1 MATDVLE
8 APAPSVATAPPG
20 GTRFGVYA
28 AALVLAAG
36 LIAAYT
42 WYHLPSRRF
51 ATAIRLIDSHAEE
64 PLLYASLGFRS
75 LALEPE
81 ASILNAHFALRGGR
95 PTQALHELEA
105 AWDCPRTHWRA
116 LVMSGAAY
124 SNLGRL
130 KEATAA
136 WETAL
141 KDDDQTELHRG
152 LAAAYFD
159 LGAIGATQHHLERW
173 IEQAPGDPRPHRMLA
188 KIYRDFERLV
198 EAAEH
203 YEIVLRMV
211 AQNPALER
219 FVPDVPEILVEW
231 ASCLAHLGKYDK
243 ALEALSTSEP
253 TAEVLAIRAECYF
266 AEGESDKAA
275 EAVRG
280 ALAQAP
286 SFQPALLLQ
295 IDLALDQGRTDE
307 ALDFAQRAVAAYPT
321 DSLSRQRLGQVY
333 QRLGKSEEAEAEL
346 KKMDEL
352 KELRL
357 WFTELH
363 ERAAE
368 KPYDADVRYELGQ
381 VAEQLTWGELAA
393 DWYNAALKIDPDHQK
408 AHDALEALYQ
418 ETSDQGHRHE
428 ASK

>member
-1 MATDVLE
+1 M
-8 APAPSVATAPPG
+8 
-20 GTRFGVYA
+20 
-28 AALVLAAG
+28 
-36 LIAAYT
+36 
-42 WYHLPSRRF
+42 
-51 ATAIRLIDSHAEE
+51 IDSGGEE
-64 PLLYASLGFRS
+64 PLYYAALDFRGS
-75 LALEPE
+75 VALEPE
-81 ASILNAHFALRGGR
+81 ESIVNAHMALRGGR
-95 PTQALHELEA
+95 PTQALHELEP

-116 LVMSGAAY
+116 LVMSGAAW

-130 KEATAA
+130 KDATAA

-141 KDDDQTELHRG
+141 KEEDVTELHRG

-159 LGAIGATQHHLERW
+159 LGAIGPTQYHLARW
-173 IEQAPGDPRPHRMLA
+173 IEMSPGDPRPHRMMA

-203 YEIVLRMV
+203 YEIVLRSV

-219 FVPDVPEILVEW
+219 FVPDVPEVLVEW
-231 ASCLAHLGKYDK
+231 ATCLAHLGKYDQ

-266 AEGESDKAA
+266 AEGEHDRAA
-275 EAVRG
+275 EAARG

-286 SFQPALLLQ
+286 NYLPALLLQ
-295 IDLALDQGRTDE
+295 TDLALDQRRTEE
-307 ALDFAQRAVAAYPT
+307 ALDFAQRAVASYPT

-333 QRLGKSEEAEAEL
+333 QRLGRTEEAAAEL
-346 KKMDEL
+346 QKMDEL

-381 VAEQLTWGELAA
+381 VAEQLAWGELAA

-408 AHDALEALYQ
+408 AHDALEALYRQ
-418 ETSDQGHRHE
+418 VSDEEPAAHE

>member
-8 APAPSVATAPPG
+8 APAPSIAIAPP
-20 GTRFGVYA
+20 RRMRPAVYA

-36 LIAAYT
+36 LIAGYAWHY
-42 WYHLPSRRF
+42 WPSRRF
-51 ATAIRLIDSHAEE
+51 AAALRLIDSNAEE
-64 PLLYASLGFRS
+64 PLLYASLGFHG

-81 ASILNAHFALRGGR
+81 QSILNAHFALRGGR
-95 PTQALHELEA
+95 PMQAIHELEP

-116 LVMSGAAY
+116 LVMSGAAW

-130 KEATAA
+130 KDATVA

-141 KDDDQTELHRG
+141 KDDDQIELHRA

-159 LGAIGATQHHLERW
+159 LGAIGATQYHLERW
-173 IEQAPGDPRPHRMLA
+173 IEQSPGDPRPHRMMA

-203 YEIVLRMV
+203 YEIVLRAV

-231 ASCLAHLGKYDK
+231 ASCLAHLGKYDT
-243 ALEALSTSEP
+243 ALEALSTSDP
-253 TAEVLAIRAECYF
+253 TAEVLAIQAECYF
-266 AEGESDKAA
+266 AEGEHDKAA

-286 SFQPALLLQ
+286 NYLPALLLQ
-295 IDLALDQGRTDE
+295 IDLALDQRRTDE

-333 QRLGKSEEAEAEL
+333 QRLGKADQAEAEL
-346 KKMDEL
+346 EKMDEL

-368 KPYDADVRYELGQ
+368 RPYDADVRYELGQ
-381 VAEQLTWGELAA
+381 VAEKLTWGELAA

-408 AHDALEALYQ
+408 AHEALEVLYQ
-418 ETSDQGHRHE
+418 QTYDQGDRH
-428 ASK
+428 ADSK